1 LRSLVDSGF
10 DSTTVT
16 TIFTGRSLRHLAT
29 SHLVNWETNRQNEIK
44 ALQSQGIV
52 QLEYEL
58 AKLYEEGILME
69 DIEDDCVLR

>member
-1 LRSLVDSGF
+1 LRGLVDSGF

-16 TIFTGRSLRHLAT
+16 TIFTDHPLRHLAT
-29 SHLVNWETNRQNEIK
+29 PHVVNWEKNRQNEIK

-52 QLEYEL
+52 PLGYEL
-58 AKLYEEGILME
+58 DKLYEEDILTE